1 MRLTLY
7 QQNIKNSIK
16 KLFSIKGKTPDISH
30 IKELYLNYGDDIH
43 EKF

>member
-1 MRLTLY
+1 MTFTLH

-30 IKELYLNYGDDIH
+30 IKELRYLNYGDDT
-43 EKF
+43 